1 MSIGHRKEIRKL
13 TFRALALR
21 RSESRNCGS
30 WRWFMNRNM
39 ELRCWLVHGNV
50 KNNRINYLNELE
62 RSLIPWGL
70 RVPIWKINF
79 CSRVLRLSMLPR
91 CSGKAADC
99 ICFLEWLWRLRYLA
113 TGLDASLLS
122 FSTSRR
128 CSGNRSTAQSVTQHC
143 TLKVVTSHSICVRKS
158 QIFDRSLELR
168 VWEACGWFAGF
179 VGKKKEIKEK
189 KKERI

>member
-1 MSIGHRKEIRKL
+1 MGSITRLVLSTGLIMSIGHRKEIRKL

-99 ICFLEWLWRLRYLA
+99 HMFLRMI
-113 TGLDASLLS
+113 
-122 FSTSRR
+122 
-128 CSGNRSTAQSVTQHC
+128 V
-143 TLKVVTSHSICVRKS
+143 
-158 QIFDRSLELR
+158 
-168 VWEACGWFAGF
+168 
-179 VGKKKEIKEK
+179 EIKVSRDRPRCVFVVFLYVTKVFWESVNGPK
-189 KKERI
+189 CNTTLHT